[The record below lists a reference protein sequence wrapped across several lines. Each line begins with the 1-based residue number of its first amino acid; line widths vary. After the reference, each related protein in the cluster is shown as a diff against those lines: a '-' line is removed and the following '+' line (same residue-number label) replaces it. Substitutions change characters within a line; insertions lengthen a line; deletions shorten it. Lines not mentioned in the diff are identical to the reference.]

1 MKTSKKEVS
10 YKRGSYKKNT
20 TKKTVRFGL
29 VISEQENND
38 LDELAVKL
46 ATTKSAILRSA
57 FIMYYNEKITKE
69 NQ

>member
-10 YKRGSYKKNT
+10 YKRGYYKKNT

-29 VISEQENND
+29 LISEQENND

-46 ATTKSAILRSA
+46 ATTKSAIMRAA
-57 FIMYYNEKITKE
+57 FIMFYNEKITKE